1 MVDDKN
7 EGTLDELARDPTQLV
22 VDKVDE
28 KSARRLQQLIR
39 GGTPE
44 VRVLATRAI
53 GRTGNLDYVPTL
65 LYALTDP
72 EPRVVIEARNG
83 LRFISRNF
91 DGLGP
96 PDNFTE
102 QQRFE
107 AIDNWKRWYKSIRPT
122 AIFEK

>member
-1 MVDDKN
+1 CPVHRVFAHI
-7 EGTLDELARDPTQLV
+7 EQ
-22 VDKVDE
+22 
-28 KSARRLQQLIR
+28 KSPRRLQQLIH
-39 GGTPE
+39 GGSPE

-53 GRTGNLDYVPTL
+53 GRTGNMDYVPTL
-65 LYALTDP
+65 IYALTDP
-72 EPRVVIEARNG
+72 DTRVVIEARHG

-96 PDNFTE
+96 PDDFSE

-122 AIFEK
+122 AVLEK